1 MIVRTLS
8 NFVKGDTKM
17 GQLMLRDYIT
27 SDISYKELYHFTQIP
42 QKSLVRMFG
51 KNGNPTT
58 SNLFKVIRAI
68 SEHVG
73 IELSVT
79 VAAE

>member
-1 MIVRTLS
+1 
-8 NFVKGDTKM
+8 
-17 GQLMLRDYIT
+17 
-27 SDISYKELYHFTQIP
+27 
-42 QKSLVRMFG
+42 MFG

>member
-1 MIVRTLS
+1 
-8 NFVKGDTKM
+8 
-17 GQLMLRDYIT
+17 MLRDYIT
-27 SDISYKELYHFTQIP
+27 SDIGYKELSHFMQIP